1 MGLIDACCN
10 ALCSLLPFAAELL
23 REDGPGTTAE
33 EPGRREF
40 VAHVPL
46 PDEKEIERMV
56 LERKKQELLSKYAS
70 EALIKEET
78 EAKALLNIRR

>member
-1 MGLIDACCN
+1 M
-10 ALCSLLPFAAELL
+10 
-23 REDGPGTTAE
+23 
-33 EPGRREF
+33 
-40 VAHVPL
+40 AHVPL

-78 EAKALLNIRR
+78 EAKALLNIQR